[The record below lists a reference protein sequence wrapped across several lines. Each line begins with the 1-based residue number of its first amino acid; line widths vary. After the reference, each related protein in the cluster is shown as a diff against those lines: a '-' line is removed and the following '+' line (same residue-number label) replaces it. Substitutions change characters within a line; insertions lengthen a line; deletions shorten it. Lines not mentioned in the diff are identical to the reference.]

1 MDNIEA
7 VQVMTHPTRFQLM
20 QLLGRHTYCVKAL
33 AKKLGISESAVS
45 QHMNVLKKYGIVSG
59 VRMGYQVHY
68 IIDEKA
74 VNRIM
79 EEFTRQM
86 GQLTERHGDASF
98 ACELAGEY
106 NRRNGA
112 GEKSCGK

>member
-1 MDNIEA
+1 MDSIEA

-20 QLLGRHTYCVKAL
+20 KLLGRHPYCVKAL

-45 QHMNVLKKYGIVSG
+45 QHMTVLTKYGIVSG

-79 EEFTRQM
+79 EEFTKQI
-86 GQLTERHGDASF
+86 GQLTQQQGDTSF
-98 ACELAGEY
+98 ACEFAGECK
-106 NRRNGA
+106 RRDGA

>member
-1 MDNIEA
+1 MDSIEA

-20 QLLGRHTYCVKAL
+20 QLLGRHPYCVKAL

-79 EEFTRQM
+79 EEFTKQLS
-86 GQLTERHGDASF
+86 QLTEQHGDASF
-98 ACELAGEY
+98 ACEFAGEC
-106 NRRNGA
+106 NRRDGA

>member
-20 QLLGRHTYCVKAL
+20 QLLGRHPYCVKAL

-59 VRMGYQVHY
+59 VRMGYP
-68 IIDEKA
+68 
-74 VNRIM
+74 
-79 EEFTRQM
+79 
-86 GQLTERHGDASF
+86 L
-98 ACELAGEY
+98 Y
-106 NRRNGA
+106 NRRKSGEPYHGGVHKAAQPAYGA
-112 GEKSCGK
+112 ARRRKLCLRVCGRMQQKRRRGGEVLW